1 VQTLSA
7 YSSKLKALSDELD
20 EYRITN
26 KKLVNE
32 VSAQREAL
40 SNSNEALLQS
50 RQQLEQKALLL
61 KEQLTLSSV
70 SSAMDES
77 LSVLNPISGLVGD
90 LLEARKTNAINVK
103 SVVTAIQSVDG
114 KVADVNSKVG
124 GVDDALKQVLAT
136 LEQNKDE

>member
-1 VQTLSA
+1 M
-7 YSSKLKALSDELD
+7 KLAL
-20 EYRITN
+20 
-26 KKLVNE
+26 
-32 VSAQREAL
+32 
-40 SNSNEALLQS
+40 EALLQS

-90 LLEARKTNAINVK
+90 LLEARKTNTINVK

-124 GVDDALKQVLAT
+124 GVDDVLKQVLAT